1 MYAQSVWT
9 FDAPAAD
16 DPREGS
22 AHDSLERLAGL
33 LRGKGA
39 ALAGLRDEYETQI
52 TYSGFS
58 DSEQA
63 GFVFSAGLLAQLAE
77 LGCDLLGTAY
87 LEDPEEEA
95 PESPGVVE
103 HVVLP
108 VIPGR
113 EAEFESAFAEA
124 RVIVAASPGFR
135 RLSLSRGIETPNEY
149 LLLIEWDT
157 LEAHQVGFRGSPA
170 YGRWRA
176 LLHQFYDPF
185 PDVTHFAP
193 TGG

>member
-1 MYAQSVWT
+1 MNAVRGT
-9 FDAPAAD
+9 PD
-16 DPREGS
+16 D
-22 AHDSLERLAGL
+22 
-33 LRGKGA
+33 
-39 ALAGLRDEYETQI
+39 T
-52 TYSGFS
+52 T
-58 DSEQA
+58 
-63 GFVFSAGLLAQLAE
+63 
-77 LGCDLLGTAY
+77 
-87 LEDPEEEA
+87 
-95 PESPGVVE
+95 PGVVE